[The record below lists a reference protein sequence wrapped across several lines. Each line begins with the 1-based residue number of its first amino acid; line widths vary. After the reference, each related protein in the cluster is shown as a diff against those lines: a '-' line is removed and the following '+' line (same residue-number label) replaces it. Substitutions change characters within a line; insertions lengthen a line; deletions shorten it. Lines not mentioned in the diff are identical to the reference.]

1 MVYEEVIG
9 NPIIKLDE
17 NNKSIE
23 GVLLDIEE
31 GVYGHQ
37 FKIKKTTG
45 EIVVLGN
52 QTVLATKI
60 KKDFIGKKLK
70 IDYIGKVNSKKSKFA
85 YADYKVFVDK

>member
-9 NPIIKLDE
+9 NPIVKLDE
-17 NNKSIE
+17 NNKTIE

-37 FKIKKTTG
+37 FKIKKLDG
-45 EIVVLGN
+45 NIVVLGN

-70 IDYIGKVNSKKSKFA
+70 IDYVGKVNSKKSKFA
-85 YADYKVFVDK
+85 YSDYKVFVEK